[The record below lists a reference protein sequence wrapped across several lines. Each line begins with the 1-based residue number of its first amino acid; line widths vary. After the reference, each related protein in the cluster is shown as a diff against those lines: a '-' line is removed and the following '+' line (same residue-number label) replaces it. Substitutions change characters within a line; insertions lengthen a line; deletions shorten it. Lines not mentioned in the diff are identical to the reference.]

1 MRGSLIDYFLYCPIS
16 PSLISCHKG
25 IQKTMMFQMKIISS
39 YFKMISM
46 IFMELFPCITGSLL
60 ERIENHKKK
69 LTVGSK
75 RTRAR
80 TRVHTYK
87 CLTVDT

>member
-1 MRGSLIDYFLYCPIS
+1 
-16 PSLISCHKG
+16 
-25 IQKTMMFQMKIISS
+25 
-39 YFKMISM
+39 M
-46 IFMELFPCITGSLL
+46 IFMELFPCTNGSLL
-60 ERIENHKKK
+60 ERIENHQKK

-87 CLTVDT
+87 SLNVDTGVISFPILF